1 MHADRAQRKLL
12 EIRQGKTNLR
22 AFNAEFWSV
31 LADAD
36 EPEDT
41 IGTKTRYLMA
51 LRYDL
56 RDCMVTVK
64 VLQE

>member
-22 AFNAEFWSV
+22 VFNAEFWSV

>member
-1 MHADRAQRKLL
+1 M

-22 AFNAEFWSV
+22 AFNAEFRSV

-36 EPEDT
+36 ELEDI
-41 IGTKTRYLMA
+41 IGTKTRYLIA

-56 RDCMVTVK
+56 RDRIVTVE
-64 VLQE
+64 VPQE